1 MPCFDGIGQ
10 HALCLF
16 SAGED
21 EYYPRGFWYSKSF
34 VRNKEILW
42 PKKALS
48 EKVLLGFL
56 SYLYREVLI
65 RVLFSRSFG
74 NLLSFVRVIVWVR
87 FMQRPNFR
95 QVRGT
100 FVEVRLCKLFGL
112 RLYMLGSGWW
122 EGRGDWPRIQEG
134 ADAQQDV
141 VDCMPQSRSKV
152 IRHHRRRHH
161 RHYYHHLSRWPEV
174 QGWSCLNTFL
184 GILFWTTWYFSHSLS
199 SNHDSCPKPANNR
212 HAPWLP
218 SACLGNLRCS
228 LIPKGFKT

>member
-1 MPCFDGIGQ
+1 MISSQRPQLRLLLGLCCLQAFYERGPELVCGAIASVRPHHGKIALWLNAKAWASVKMPCFDGIGQ

-112 RLYMLGSGWW
+112 RLYMLGSG
-122 EGRGDWPRIQEG
+122 
-134 ADAQQDV
+134 
-141 VDCMPQSRSKV
+141 
-152 IRHHRRRHH
+152 
-161 RHYYHHLSRWPEV
+161 
-174 QGWSCLNTFL
+174 
-184 GILFWTTWYFSHSLS
+184 
-199 SNHDSCPKPANNR
+199 
-212 HAPWLP
+212 
-218 SACLGNLRCS
+218 
-228 LIPKGFKT
+228 